1 MYKFIKFN
9 FKYNVF
15 IILAIVITVDLNE
28 ESLALENWNRKKPR
42 KSKSYLV
49 PNPHLRYLDISYS
62 RSMKSLPI
70 LKNGSRFEELKS
82 SKTKNIQGKVIFS
95 NTCAID
101 SITSIL
107 MSFLEYV
114 DFKIRSIKTIS
125 VSYCDSQNYSKII
138 DSIDSDYFC
147 FISSIVK
154 NGITSATYTT

>member
-1 MYKFIKFN
+1 MLTFYFIFDYFLFFFVLEKS
-9 FKYNVF
+9 
-15 IILAIVITVDLNE
+15 DLNE

-107 MSFLEYV
+107 MV
-114 DFKIRSIKTIS
+114 
-125 VSYCDSQNYSKII
+125 II
-138 DSIDSDYFC
+138 DIE
-147 FISSIVK
+147 
-154 NGITSATYTT
+154 

>member
-1 MYKFIKFN
+1 MTFYFIFDY
-9 FKYNVF
+9 FF
-15 IILAIVITVDLNE
+15 IFFFVLEKSDLNE

-49 PNPHLRYLDISYS
+49 ANPHLRYLDISNS

-95 NTCAID
+95 NSCAID

-107 MSFLEYV
+107 MV
-114 DFKIRSIKTIS
+114 
-125 VSYCDSQNYSKII
+125 II
-138 DSIDSDYFC
+138 DIE
-147 FISSIVK
+147 
-154 NGITSATYTT
+154 